1 MGGGGGRE
9 GMMLPRE
16 RNKLGQKTYT
26 HKPVSPLMGL
36 EAPCCGVGG
45 VSGIFLLIIRFIF

>member
-1 MGGGGGRE
+1 
-9 GMMLPRE
+9 MMLPRE